1 MKLHPMWQNYPQLV
15 PELNQ
20 TIELMEQSVK
30 LKNKAVEKAV
40 LDMIHSGGKLLR
52 PAYQLLFS
60 QFGTEQDRKKAICL
74 AAAIEMLH
82 TATLIHD
89 DIIDEAD
96 IRRKLPTIRKQF
108 DNSTAVY
115 AGDYLL
121 ISCFKLLA
129 DYTQSMRSL
138 QLNSRS
144 MEKIL
149 DGELGQMNDR
159 YQIDVTIDDYLENIS
174 GKTAYLLGDNEF
186 KLPHVGVMDHAIE
199 FLALLSGCAGNTF
212 IGVDLIEFPI
222 RLSVYVLFEIPL
234 LRFKG
239 ICLVVLV
246 RGDAAIA
253 CYWNH

>member
-60 QFGTEQDRKKAICL
+60 QFGTEKDRKKAICL

-96 IRRKLPTIRKQF
+96 IRRKLPRFRNLGRKVQLF
-108 DNSTAVY
+108 FQ
-115 AGDYLL
+115 
-121 ISCFKLLA
+121 ICFLNNP
-129 DYTQSMRSL
+129 
-138 QLNSRS
+138 QL
-144 MEKIL
+144 
-149 DGELGQMNDR
+149 
-159 YQIDVTIDDYLENIS
+159 
-174 GKTAYLLGDNEF
+174 
-186 KLPHVGVMDHAIE
+186 
-199 FLALLSGCAGNTF
+199 
-212 IGVDLIEFPI
+212 
-222 RLSVYVLFEIPL
+222 
-234 LRFKG
+234 
-239 ICLVVLV
+239 
-246 RGDAAIA
+246 
-253 CYWNH
+253 